1 MPIIST
7 FLGIAITMY
16 WDDHVPPHFHAKY
29 GEFEI
34 TINIVNGMIEG
45 KFPKRALNHVLEWYE
60 LHKAELLNDWELCRQ
75 QKQPERIEP
84 LE

>member
-1 MPIIST
+1 M
-7 FLGIAITMY
+7 FLGIVITMY

-34 TINIVNGMIEG
+34 TVNILNGTIEG
-45 KFPKRALNHVLEWYE
+45 KFPKRALRHVLEWYE
-60 LHKAELLNDWELCRQ
+60 LHKEELLADWERCK
-75 QKQPERIEP
+75 KQEQLNPIEP